1 MVYNMMIEDKNL
13 RWSDLHGGRNRG
25 ILSVTSDAK
34 ALIAKIDKII
44 EKIDVNGLRIKVVK
58 IWPLTLDIR
67 IKEK

>member
-1 MVYNMMIEDKNL
+1 MNNNT
-13 RWSDLHGGRNRG
+13 GRNRG

-34 ALIAKIDKII
+34 SLIAKIDKLI
-44 EKIDVNGLRIKVVK
+44 EKIDVNGLRVKVVK